1 MDNLPQI
8 CLHTNMLKKLHAC
21 EWSLNSLIYLDKWL
35 NNLSLQCWK
44 EKKKCNINLY
54 CLIEGEKVSKCR
66 ERFIPGNVISD
77 ELGTP
82 GDGAGG
88 WFEEYGNPGTEQ
100 VQKEIRVFLHKK
112 NNDLDEKCKIHH
124 TKKTMR

>member
-1 MDNLPQI
+1 MR
-8 CLHTNMLKKLHAC
+8 
-21 EWSLNSLIYLDKWL
+21 
-35 NNLSLQCWK
+35 
-44 EKKKCNINLY
+44 
-54 CLIEGEKVSKCR
+54 KCR

-100 VQKEIRVFLHKK
+100 AHKENRVSAQKE
-112 NNDLDEKCKIHH
+112 
-124 TKKTMR
+124 